1 MGRDCYPQVFDKS
14 DAESRFW
21 PKRVSLS
28 CLPPVQHPSL
38 LMLGAVL
45 WVYRS
50 WTRCLPSV
58 TAFCFALLPTITSH
72 LKFPL
77 SFNQIFAEVLKF
89 VRNKAPPGTQTGR
102 IIEKLMHAASNSS
115 PVFAPAIPTFCTS
128 IPKSHWAHRQRRGSV
143 VGPTCR
149 VWKESRFKR
158 TSTCCRSWG
167 IALLHSWKPK
177 TWWRH

>member
-1 MGRDCYPQVFDKS
+1 MAKCHNQFIKCIQFSLLLIRGPGRVLTMGRDCYPQVFDKS

-128 IPKSHWAHRQRRGSV
+128 IPDKKGSV
-143 VGPTCR
+143 IPMTTVANAAVG
-149 VWKESRFKR
+149 
-158 TSTCCRSWG
+158 
-167 IALLHSWKPK
+167 II
-177 TWWRH
+177 

>member
-1 MGRDCYPQVFDKS
+1 MAKCHNQFIKCIQFSLLLIRGPGRVLTMGRDCYPQVFDKS

-115 PVFAPAIPTFCTS
+115 PVFAPVIPTFCTS
-128 IPKSHWAHRQRRGSV
+128 IPKSHSEHTGREEV
-143 VGPTCR
+143 
-149 VWKESRFKR
+149 
-158 TSTCCRSWG
+158 
-167 IALLHSWKPK
+167 L
-177 TWWRH
+177 

>member
-1 MGRDCYPQVFDKS
+1 MAKCHNQFIKCIQFSLLLIRGPGRVLTMGRDCYPQVFDKS

-72 LKFPL
+72 LKF
-77 SFNQIFAEVLKF
+77 
-89 VRNKAPPGTQTGR
+89 VRNKAPPVTQTGR

-115 PVFAPAIPTFCTS
+115 PVFAPVIPTFCTS
-128 IPKSHWAHRQRRGSV
+128 IPKSHSEHTGREEV
-143 VGPTCR
+143 
-149 VWKESRFKR
+149 
-158 TSTCCRSWG
+158 
-167 IALLHSWKPK
+167 L
-177 TWWRH
+177 